1 MITLPVSVLR
11 QLGYPQSIS
20 TMPFDETIV
29 ALATPAGESAI
40 AMVRLGGPLCQNL
53 VIEIFNSSDITPRK
67 ATYAKFRDV
76 TGKTIDKVIYIYFE
90 NDSSYTGEPM
100 LEICCHGSP
109 LIAQKIIEDLL
120 KRKCRMA
127 EPGEFTRTA
136 FLNGKM
142 DLSQAEAV
150 IDLIQARSDKALD
163 AARKQLEGSV
173 GKRVNQL
180 VNSLLE
186 IIASIEAYI
195 DFPEEDL
202 PYQDADGPAKDLA
215 RLQEEINRL
224 ISTSQYS
231 NLLHKGVK
239 TVIVGPPNTGKSSL
253 LNALTGHERVIVT
266 DQPGTTRDYV
276 EENTFLGSY
285 FVRLI
290 DTAGLREPGND
301 IEKLGIE
308 KTREQILSADFHLF
322 VIDTTIKSPTLS
334 DDICNQ
340 FSPAKTIV
348 VENKID
354 LDESRNHSTFMPE
367 MLHCRLSALT
377 GDGIKEF
384 IQSFISNLEK
394 DIFIPNEN
402 NVIVSAR
409 HADALQNAKNCVEN
423 ALDKI
428 RQRVPV
434 ELVASDL
441 RGALDA
447 MGQITGKIDNERIL
461 DKLFSRFCI
470 GK

>member
-1 MITLPVSVLR
+1 
-11 QLGYPQSIS
+11 
-20 TMPFDETIV
+20 
-29 ALATPAGESAI
+29 
-40 AMVRLGGPLCQNL
+40 
-53 VIEIFNSSDITPRK
+53 
-67 ATYAKFRDV
+67 
-76 TGKTIDKVIYIYFE
+76 
-90 NDSSYTGEPM
+90 M

-109 LIAQKIIEDLL
+109 LIAQQIIEDLL
-120 KRKCRMA
+120 NRNCRMA

-150 IDLIQARSDKALD
+150 MDLIQARSEKALD

-186 IIASIEAYI
+186 VIASIEAYI

-202 PYQDADGPAKDLA
+202 PDQDADGPAMELA
-215 RLQEEINRL
+215 RLQEEIDHL
-224 ISTSQYS
+224 MSTSRYS
-231 NLLHKGVK
+231 NLLHNGVK

-290 DTAGLREPGND
+290 DTAGLREAGND
-301 IEKLGIE
+301 IEKLGIA

-322 VIDTTIKSPTLS
+322 VIDTSIKSPTLS

-340 FSPAKTIV
+340 FTPDKTIV

-377 GDGIKEF
+377 GHGIKDF
-384 IQSFISNLEK
+384 IQTFVTNLEK
-394 DIFIPNEN
+394 DIFIPTED

-409 HADALQNAKNCVEN
+409 HADALLNAKSCVKA

-428 RQRVPV
+428 RQHVPV

-447 MGQITGKIDNERIL
+447 LGQITGKIDNERML
-461 DKLFSRFCI
+461 DNLFSRFCI

>member
-1 MITLPVSVLR
+1 MVVAR
-11 QLGYPQSIS
+11 SIFP
-20 TMPFDETIV
+20 TMPFDETIL

-40 AMVRLGGPLCQNL
+40 AMVRLSGPLCKNL
-53 VIEIFNSSDITPRK
+53 VSEVFNSSSIFLRK
-67 ATYAKFRDV
+67 ATYAKFRDAN
-76 TGKTIDKVIYIYFE
+76 GNKIDEVIFVYFE

-109 LIAQKIIEDLL
+109 LIAQQIIEDFL
-120 KRKCRMA
+120 KRGCRMA
-127 EPGEFTRTA
+127 EPGEFTKTA

-150 IDLIQARSDKALD
+150 IDLIQARSERAL
-163 AARKQLEGSV
+163 AVAQKQLEGSV
-173 GKRVNQL
+173 GKRIN
-180 VNSLLE
+180 LLTDKLLDL
-186 IIASIEAYI
+186 ITSIEAYI

-202 PYQDADGPAKDLA
+202 PVEDPNGPAEELA
-215 RLQEEINRL
+215 LLQEEIDQL

-231 NLLHKGVK
+231 NLLHNGVK

-253 LNALTGHERVIVT
+253 LNTLTGQERVIVT

-290 DTAGLREPGND
+290 DTAGLREPDTD
-301 IEKLGIE
+301 IEKLGIA

-322 VIDTTIKSPTLS
+322 VIDTTNESPALS
-334 DDICNQ
+334 DDIAGQ

-354 LDESRNHSTFMPE
+354 LDDSRNHSAFMPE

-377 GDGIKEF
+377 GDGIEDFK
-384 IQSFISNLEK
+384 QSFITNLEK
-394 DIFIPNEN
+394 DIFIPNGDC
-402 NVIVSAR
+402 VIVNAR
-409 HADALQNAKNCVEN
+409 HADALLQAKNCIG
-423 ALDKI
+423 ASIDKLTEH
-428 RQRVPV
+428 VSV

-447 MGQITGKIDNERIL
+447 MGQITGKIDNEEIL
-461 DKLFSRFCI
+461 DNLFSRFCI

>member
-1 MITLPVSVLR
+1 MLVAHAVFC
-11 QLGYPQSIS
+11 
-20 TMPFDETIV
+20 TMPFDDTIL

-40 AMVRLGGPLCQNL
+40 AMVRLSGPLCKNL
-53 VIEIFNSSDITPRK
+53 VSEVFNTHDINPRK
-67 ATYAKFRDV
+67 ATFSDFRDI
-76 TGKTIDKVIYIYFE
+76 GSKKIDEVIYVYFE

-109 LIAQKIIEDLL
+109 LIAQKIIEDFL
-120 KRKCRMA
+120 KRGCRMA

-150 IDLIQARSDKALD
+150 IDLIQARSEKALT
-163 AARKQLEGSV
+163 AAQKQLEGSV
-173 GKRVNQL
+173 GKRINL
-180 VNSLLE
+180 LADNLLE

-202 PYQDADGPAKDLA
+202 PVEDPDGSVKDLS
-215 RLQEEINRL
+215 RLKEEIDQL

-231 NLLHKGVK
+231 NLLHNGVK

-253 LNALTGHERVIVT
+253 LNTLTGHERVIVT

-290 DTAGLREPGND
+290 DTAGLREPEND
-301 IEKLGIE
+301 IEKLGIA
-308 KTREQILSADFHLF
+308 KTREQIQTADFHLF
-322 VIDTTIKSPTLS
+322 VIDTTCESPTLS
-334 DDICNQ
+334 NDITTQ
-340 FSPAKTIV
+340 FSPDKTIV

-354 LDESRNHSTFMPE
+354 LDESRTHSAFMPE

-377 GDGIKEF
+377 GDGIEDFKQTF
-384 IQSFISNLEK
+384 VTNLEK
-394 DIFIPNEN
+394 DIFIPDEN
-402 NVIVSAR
+402 GVIVSAR
-409 HADALQNAKNCVEN
+409 HADSLLQAKNCLGS
-423 ALDKI
+423 ALDNLS
-428 RQRVPV
+428 QHVPI
-434 ELVASDL
+434 ELIASDL
-441 RGALDA
+441 RVALDA
-447 MGQITGKIDNERIL
+447 LGQITGKLDNEQIL
-461 DKLFSRFCI
+461 DNLFSRFCI

>member
-1 MITLPVSVLR
+1 MVVARAVFPA
-11 QLGYPQSIS
+11 
-20 TMPFDETIV
+20 MPFDETIL

-40 AMVRLGGPLCQNL
+40 AMVRLSGPLCKSL
-53 VIEIFNSSDITPRK
+53 VSEVFNSSGIIPRK
-67 ATYAKFRDV
+67 AIYAQFRDSD
-76 TGKTIDKVIYIYFE
+76 GKKIDEVIYVYFE

-100 LEICCHGSP
+100 LEISCHGSP
-109 LIAQKIIEDLL
+109 LIAQKIIEDFL
-120 KRKCRMA
+120 KRGCRMA

-150 IDLIQARSDKALD
+150 IDLIQARSERALD
-163 AARKQLEGSV
+163 AARKQLDGSV
-173 GKRVNQL
+173 GKRINQL
-180 VNSLLE
+180 ADNLLKV
-186 IIASIEAYI
+186 IASIEAYI

-202 PYQDADGPAKDLA
+202 PVEDPDGPAKDLA
-215 RLQEEINRL
+215 RLQEEIDHL
-224 ISTSQYS
+224 ISTSQYN

-253 LNALTGHERVIVT
+253 LNTLTGQERVLVT
-266 DQPGTTRDYV
+266 DEPGTTRDYV

-290 DTAGLREPGND
+290 DTAGLREPVND
-301 IEKLGIE
+301 IEELGIA
-308 KTREQILSADFHLF
+308 KTCEQILSADIHLF
-322 VIDTTIKSPTLS
+322 VIDTTDKSPTLP
-334 DDICNQ
+334 DDIAGQ
-340 FSPAKTIV
+340 FNPSKTIV

-354 LDESRNHSTFMPE
+354 LDESRNHSAFMPE

-377 GDGIKEF
+377 GDGIDDF
-384 IQSFISNLEK
+384 IESFVTNLEK

-402 NVIVSAR
+402 GVIVSAR
-409 HADALQNAKNCVEN
+409 HADALLQVKNCLGS
-423 ALDKI
+423 AMDKLT
-428 RQRVPV
+428 QCVPV

-447 MGQITGKIDNERIL
+447 MGQITGKIDNEQIL
-461 DKLFSRFCI
+461 DNLFSRFCI